1 MRVTFTGPYRAWRDG
16 VQLGPWAAGDEVELE
31 PELVEFIG
39 RDAPGCMAPPDAV
52 QAEEPTEEPTEERDA
67 PAPND
72 RMARRGRT
80 RGA

>member
-1 MRVTFTGPYRAWRDG
+1 MRVTFTGSYRAWRDG

-31 PELVEFIG
+31 PEVVEFIG
-39 RDAPGCMAPPDAV
+39 RDAPGCLAAPDAV
-52 QAEEPTEEPTEERDA
+52 QAEEPTEERDA

-72 RMARRGRT
+72 RMARRGPRT